1 MIKVLKNEDL
11 KKYCTFKIGGTAK
24 YVFICY
30 TETDLTDA
38 VYFAIKTK
46 HKFKVIGFGANLL
59 FSDEFYDGIII
70 VNHSNEIEFNNNFVS
85 AESGVSVSNLIKTC
99 AEKNLGGIENLS
111 GIPSTVGGA
120 VVNNL
125 GAFNCEFGNFV
136 ESVECYNFNDLKHKI
151 ILKKDDCKFN
161 YRDSIFKN
169 NNLLITKVIL
179 NLKQGHK
186 TLIQQKIIEIIKQK
200 TSSQPLNLPSAGSV
214 FKRNGDIIP
223 AKIIDEL
230 NLKGAKIGSAQVS
243 EKHAGFIVNLGG
255 ATSFQVKKLIDEIE
269 KEVKNKLNITLEK
282 EIEFVE

>member
-1 MIKVLKNEDL
+1 MLEVLKNEDL

-30 TETDLTDA
+30 SETDLIDA

-70 VNHSNEIEFNNNFVS
+70 VNRSKEIEFNNNSVS
-85 AESGVSVSNLIKTC
+85 VESGVPVISLIKTC
-99 AEKNLGGIENLS
+99 AEKSLGGIENLS

-125 GAFNCEFGNFV
+125 GAFGCEFSHFV
-136 ESVECYNFNDLKHKI
+136 DSVECYDFNDLKKKI
-151 ILKKDDCKFN
+151 ILKKDACKFD
-161 YRDSIFKN
+161 YRDSIFKH

-179 NLKQGHK
+179 NLKSENK
-186 TLIQQKIIEIIKQK
+186 TLIQQKIIETIKRK
-200 TSSQPLNLPSAGSV
+200 SNSQPLNLPSAGSV

-223 AKIIDEL
+223 AKIIDQQC
-230 NLKGAKIGSAQVS
+230 LKGKQVGSAQIS
-243 EKHAGFIVNLGG
+243 PKHAGFIVNLGG
-255 ATSFQVKKLIDEIE
+255 ATSYEVKKLIEEIQSE
-269 KEVKNKLNITLEK
+269 IKNKHNIILEP